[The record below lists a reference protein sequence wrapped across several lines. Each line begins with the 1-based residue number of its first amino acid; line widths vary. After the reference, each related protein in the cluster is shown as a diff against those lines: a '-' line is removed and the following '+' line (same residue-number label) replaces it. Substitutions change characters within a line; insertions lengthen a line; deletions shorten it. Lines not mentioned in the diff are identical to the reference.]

1 MRIVVVGT
9 GYVGLVTGVCLAE
22 VGHHVTC
29 VDLDKSK
36 VDTLKGGTPTIFEPG
51 LETLLKRNISHE
63 RLQFSTSLGDSLE
76 GVQVVFIAVGTPQD
90 EDGSADLQ
98 HVRGVAGEIG
108 RIMTEDLIVVV
119 KSTVPVGT
127 CDIVESVL
135 MEELQGR
142 QVGARAV
149 VASNPEFLKEGDAID
164 DFMRPDRI
172 IVGVEDSSVEPVFEE
187 LYRPFIMDNPGR
199 LFIMDRHSSE
209 LTKYGA
215 NAMLAT
221 RISFMNELA
230 KLCEI
235 VGANIDHVRRG
246 MGADPRIGRKFLYAG
261 PGFGGSCFPKDVYA
275 LLKTAEDQGLKLQV
289 LKAVKAANDEQK
301 RFVANKVQRY
311 FGNLKGKRLALWGL
325 AFKPGTDD
333 VREAPAKVIIETLIS
348 GGASVVCHDPEA
360 TSNFKRDLGPLGGV
374 SYVDTAYEALAKA
387 DALILVTEW
396 SEYKRPNWEK
406 AAAAMNNLAVFDLRN
421 QYDYKTVSRY
431 GFHYECIGRPSDDLA
446 QSAYR

>member
-1 MRIVVVGT
+1 MRIAVVGT

-29 VDLDKSK
+29 VDLDRKK
-36 VDTLKGGTPTIFEPG
+36 VETLKEGTPTIFEPG
-51 LETLLKRNISHE
+51 LETLLKRNLSHE
-63 RLQFSTSLGDSLE
+63 RLWFSTSLGDSLKDVE
-76 GVQVVFIAVGTPQD
+76 VVFIAVGTPQD

-98 HVRGVAGEIG
+98 HVRGVAEEIG
-108 RIMTEDLIVVV
+108 RQMNGDLIVVV

-135 MEELQGR
+135 KKELQER
-142 QVGARAV
+142 QSSCKAV

-172 IVGVEDSSVEPVFEE
+172 IVGVEDSSVESVFEE
-187 LYRPFIMDNPGR
+187 LYRPFVMDNPGR

-230 KLCEI
+230 KLCEV
-235 VGANIDHVRRG
+235 VGANIDNVRRG

-275 LLKTAEDQGLKLQV
+275 LLKAAEDCGLQLQV
-289 LKAVKAANDEQK
+289 LEAVRAANDEQK
-301 RFVANKVQRY
+301 RFVAGKVGRY
-311 FGNLKGKRLALWGL
+311 FSNLKGKRLALWGL

-333 VREAPAKVIIETLIS
+333 VRETPAKVIIETLVA
-348 GGASVVCHDPEA
+348 GGATVVCHDPEA
-360 TSNFKRDLGPLGGV
+360 SANFQRELGDLEGV
-374 SYVDTAYEALAKA
+374 SYTATAYEALTGA

-406 AAAAMNNLAVFDLRN
+406 AATVMRNLAVFDLRN

-431 GFHYECIGRPSDDLA
+431 GFHYECIGRPSDDPA
-446 QSAYR
+446 QSAYC